1 MKPRNTI
8 FSLLL
13 ILLIIAIAILK
24 WRVYEPHKREAFDR
38 HPSHIEYTK
47 HALCRMDCRHID
59 AEDIKEIMQK
69 GIIIFN
75 RTNMNDR
82 PCPTFA
88 IQGYTTQHENL
99 RVIFAQCAETTK
111 VITCYNLKQDFECH
125 CPGDEKKNTY

>member
-13 ILLIIAIAILK
+13 IILVIAFAILK
-24 WRVYEPHKREAFDR
+24 WRVYEPQKREAFDR
-38 HPSHIEYTK
+38 HPSHLEYTK
-47 HALCRMDCRHID
+47 HALCRMDCRHIGV
-59 AEDIKEIMQK
+59 EDIKEIMQK

-75 RTNMNDR
+75 RSNMNDR

-88 IQGYTTQHENL
+88 IQGYTAQHENL